1 MTMFYWMLAC
11 RQRGRLLLIDI
22 LSELVYISMHGKLL
36 LDDIFEQ
43 IKDLVEF
50 LPAWVRKFSS
60 GQPSIG
66 IDIVTYTE
74 YCDTEYCEW
83 QISSI

>member
-1 MTMFYWMLAC
+1 MLAC

-50 LPAWVRKFSS
+50 LPA
-60 GQPSIG
+60 
-66 IDIVTYTE
+66 
-74 YCDTEYCEW
+74 
-83 QISSI
+83 